1 MYEVVAALLQRLD
14 ERSRELFEERAGIVE
29 FEGLLPRE
37 EAESY
42 ALLDVLR
49 GDPFAFTGLTL
60 IQIDRGTETRWVL
73 TTRAEGARLL
83 SCACGAAECAV
94 DLTDVITAQFK
105 GAAMLVA
112 VRDCA
117 E

>member
-1 MYEVVAALLQRLD
+1 MYEVVSELLQRLD
-14 ERSRELFEERAGIVE
+14 AGSRELFEERAGIVE

-49 GDPFAFTGLTL
+49 GNPFALTGLTL
-60 IQIDRGTETRWVL
+60 IRIDRGTETRWLVA
-73 TTRAEGARLL
+73 TGAEGTALL
-83 SCACGAAECAV
+83 SCACGAAESAV
-94 DLTDVITAQFK
+94 GLTDVITAQFK

-112 VRDCA
+112 LRDCA

>member
-1 MYEVVAALLQRLD
+1 MYEVISELLPRLD
-14 ERSRELFEERAGIVE
+14 ALSREVFEERAGSAE

-49 GDPFAFTGLTL
+49 GNPFALTGLTL
-60 IQIDRGTETRWVL
+60 IRIDRGTETRWVL
-73 TTRAEGARLL
+73 ATGSEGAWLL

-94 DLTDVITAQFK
+94 GLTDVMNAQFK